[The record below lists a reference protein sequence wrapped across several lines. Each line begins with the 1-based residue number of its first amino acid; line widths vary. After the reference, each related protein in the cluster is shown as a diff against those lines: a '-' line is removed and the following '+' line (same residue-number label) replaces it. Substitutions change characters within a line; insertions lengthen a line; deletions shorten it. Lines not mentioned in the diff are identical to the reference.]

1 MYLSPI
7 ILAQPLIRLQH
18 SHRIFHLPP
27 HLHTVII
34 KLLNCA
40 PAFEKG
46 TLEDAEDVRVV
57 VEDAGEAVR
66 ETVLDQ

>member
-1 MYLSPI
+1 M
-7 ILAQPLIRLQH
+7 ILAQPLVCLQH
-18 SHRIFHLPP
+18 SHRILHLPP
-27 HLHTVII
+27 YLHIVII
-34 KLLNCA
+34 TLINCA